1 MTRGERGDDI
11 YLDSLYV
18 ALAAIP
24 GTLISILTVNI
35 VGAKAMLG
43 MYVDGLYTCN
53 LDKNRTE
60 KVSIACFMG

>member
-18 ALAAIP
+18 ALAGIP
-24 GTLISILTVNI
+24 GTLIGILTVNI

-43 MYVDGLYTCN
+43 TYVDGLYTVE
-53 LDKNRTE
+53 LL
-60 KVSIACFMG
+60 